1 MNTTMNASKKIVHYQ
16 NGAALIGPPE
26 NLRAWLQPVDHP
38 DTDNVDNGSTARTSP
53 VIAYDLDSGLIET
66 ERTIYM
72 PVGEV
77 CPIVL
82 NGVPA

>member
-1 MNTTMNASKKIVHYQ
+1 MTTKKTVLYQ

-38 DTDNVDNGSTARTSP
+38 DEENVVNGGTARTSR
-53 VIAYDLDSGLIET
+53 VVAYDLDSGRIET
-66 ERTIYM
+66 ERTVYM
-72 PVGEV
+72 PTGMVS
-77 CPIVL
+77 IVL